1 MVAAFKF
8 LRRDLFNLI
17 CIISSIQFVFICSLT
32 KKKEQFFITK
42 RVFPVYSQIHE
53 LFNVFDTDGDGIVS
67 KDSFISCLRRNPL
80 LIALFAPC
88 LVHKDSSQGGHRILE
103 IVWQHVFQPFRLHVG
118 LSHIVCQF
126 IPLDGLV
133 LFWRGFQV

>member
-8 LRRDLFNLI
+8 LRRDLLNLI

-103 IVWQHVFQPFRLHVG
+103 IV
-118 LSHIVCQF
+118 
-126 IPLDGLV
+126 
-133 LFWRGFQV
+133 